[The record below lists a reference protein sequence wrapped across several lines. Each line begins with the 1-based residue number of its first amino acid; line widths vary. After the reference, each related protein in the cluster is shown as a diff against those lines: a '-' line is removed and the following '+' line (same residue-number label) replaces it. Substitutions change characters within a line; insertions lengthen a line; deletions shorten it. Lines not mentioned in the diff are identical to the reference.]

1 MELILDELTYLK
13 LPKDIVIL
21 KGDSITIEY
30 KGFDLGRLGLMKRKT
45 LGHLSKESIKDTIKI
60 GMEVLNCRDKK

>member
-21 KGDSITIEY
+21 KGD
-30 KGFDLGRLGLMKRKT
+30 MKRKT